1 MTKILIDI
9 FALMTKG
16 ATIITLFRE
25 GEFAGNY
32 STLKGCVDYYREQDA
47 GFPSYSKISKLAR
60 KVKDKGKTHVHFT
73 DRNKVK
79 YLVLFNEVL

>member
-1 MTKILIDI
+1 MT
-9 FALMTKG
+9 TKG

-25 GEFAGNY
+25 GDFAGNY
-32 STLKGCVDYYREQDA
+32 STLKGCVDYYRTQDA

-60 KVKDKGKTHVHFT
+60 KVKLDNGTHVHFT